1 LEELATEDRHG
12 SKPYANARFW
22 ELAGTF
28 GGFRVIFLLI
38 SMTEGEQA

>member
-12 SKPYANARFW
+12 SKPYASACFW
-22 ELAGTF
+22 ELTRF
-28 GGFRVIFLLI
+28 PGFRVIFLLI